1 MPSKSVNK
9 ALDILDKLAYTE
21 GELSLAEISEALD
34 LPASTAHRL
43 LATLVRRRF
52 VVRNANTRKYSV
64 SLKLADMGATA
75 LRRPLVLDAVKPALT
90 NLATQAGETAA
101 LVWRY
106 HYRGLYVDQA
116 TCAALLHATNELG
129 ASVPLHGS
137 ALGKVILA
145 SFSTKEIERYI
156 ELTGL
161 PAYTRFTITNP
172 FALKE
177 HLLEIHEQGYAI
189 DRQEGELGA
198 GSVAAGITDTKGDVS
213 VAIGIIGPVTRLED
227 KGWDKLTSAVS
238 GAASQVS
245 SALGLNAVQ
254 TS

>member
-1 MPSKSVNK
+1 MSSKSVNK
-9 ALDILDKLAYTE
+9 ALDILDKLAYTQ
-21 GELSLAEISEALD
+21 GELSLAEISEALG
-34 LPASTAHRL
+34 LPTSTGHRL
-43 LATLVRRRF
+43 LATLVQRRF

-75 LRRPLVLDAVKPALT
+75 LRRPLVLDAVKPALAS
-90 NLATQAGETAA
+90 LARETGETAA

-106 HYRGLYVDQA
+106 HYRGLYIDQVPS
-116 TCAALLHATNELG
+116 TALLHATNELG

-145 SFSTKEIERYI
+145 SFSTSDITRYI

-172 FALKE
+172 HALRG
-177 HLLEIHEQGYAI
+177 HLLDIHEQGYAI
-189 DRQEGELGA
+189 DEQEWELGA
-198 GSVAAGITDTKGDVS
+198 GSVAAGIRDGNGDVA

-227 KGWDKLTSAVS
+227 RRWDMLASEVS
-238 GAASQVS
+238 GAASHVS
-245 SALGLNAVQ
+245 SALGFSSTE